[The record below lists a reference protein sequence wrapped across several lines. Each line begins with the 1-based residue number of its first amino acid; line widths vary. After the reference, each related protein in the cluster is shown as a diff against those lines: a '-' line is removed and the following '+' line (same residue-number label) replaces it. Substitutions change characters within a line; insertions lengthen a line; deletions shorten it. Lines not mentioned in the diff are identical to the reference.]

1 MGYIFKKNYSFFL
14 NLPTE
19 VLWRNG
25 DKISYTYDAS
35 GVKLAKVVTEG
46 EGVRVTTTDY
56 INGFQ
61 YSQEAGKGNQS
72 VLQFFPTAEGYVNVT
87 DGTAFNYVYNY
98 TDHLG
103 NVRLSYQKESN
114 GALKVLEENNYY
126 PYGLKHT
133 GYNNT
138 NVANANYKYK
148 YNDYGEKSFE

>member
-1 MGYIFKKNYSFFL
+1 MVGNVSEVLLHYNTLITNKIIHNNTKGKLTFAFCYFIRKMGYIFKKNYFLFL

-61 YSQEAGKGNQS
+61 YKQVDSPTSKQVKRLE
-72 VLQFFPTAEGYVNVT
+72 FFPTTEGYVSVT
-87 DGTAFNYVYNY
+87 GGTTFNYVYNY
-98 TDHLG
+98 TDH
-103 NVRLSYQKESN
+103 
-114 GALKVLEENNYY
+114 
-126 PYGLKHT
+126 
-133 GYNNT
+133 
-138 NVANANYKYK
+138 
-148 YNDYGEKSFE
+148 